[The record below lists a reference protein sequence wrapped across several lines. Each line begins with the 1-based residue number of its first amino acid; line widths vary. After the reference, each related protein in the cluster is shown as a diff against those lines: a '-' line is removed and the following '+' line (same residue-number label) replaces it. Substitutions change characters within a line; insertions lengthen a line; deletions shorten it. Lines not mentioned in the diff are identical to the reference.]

1 MKKIVNVL
9 FEADIVGQGIVNMDS
24 GDQKWIHRNEQTYF
38 LELLYGFI
46 SCFH

>member
-24 GDQKWIHRNEQTYF
+24 GDQMDSQE
-38 LELLYGFI
+38 
-46 SCFH
+46 